1 MVTPCDRKDIAAY
14 LGEAYQVSITRACK
28 VACLCKSMYY
38 YEPTKDDS
46 LVISKL
52 QELAEKKPNE
62 GQDKLYARLRQQGY
76 EWNYKRVRRV
86 YLLMGLNKRRR
97 IRKRLPARD
106 SRPLCQTLL
115 ANETWSMDFMHDT
128 LANKRRFR
136 TLNII
141 DDYNREA
148 LNIEAEFS
156 FSGYSVVSAL
166 KRTIHEHGKP
176 KRIRVDNGPEF
187 ISSAF
192 TDWCG
197 QQGIEVQYIPPGKP
211 SQNGYIERFNRT
223 YRQDVLNAYLF
234 EDMMQVRI
242 LTEEWMEDYNK
253 LRPHEALNN
262 QTPLAWKMQGQNST

>member
-1 MVTPCDRKDIAAY
+1 
-14 LGEAYQVSITRACK
+14 
-28 VACLCKSMYY
+28 MYY
-38 YEPTKDDS
+38 YEPMKDDS

-86 YLLMGLNKRRR
+86 YLLMGLHKRRR
-97 IRKRLPARD
+97 ISKRLPARD
-106 SRPLCQTLL
+106 SRPLCQPALV
-115 ANETWSMDFMHDT
+115 NETWSMDFMHDT
-128 LANKRRFR
+128 LINKRRFR

-197 QQGIEVQYIPPGKP
+197 QQGIEVQYIPTWQTL
-211 SQNGYIERFNRT
+211 SEWL
-223 YRQDVLNAYLF
+223 YR
-234 EDMMQVRI
+234 
-242 LTEEWMEDYNK
+242 
-253 LRPHEALNN
+253 AL
-262 QTPLAWKMQGQNST
+262 QPDL